1 MNSTDIEIFE
11 CDYTKPDH
19 LNAIGQ
25 LLNAYIADNMGG
37 GSPLNELEQLRL
49 VDGLNQHPTSIVL
62 LAQVDNVFC
71 GLLIA
76 FENFSTFTV
85 SPMLNIHDLVV
96 LPVYRGKGIGRRLL
110 QATIEIGK
118 SRNCSRITLEVRND
132 NTIAQHLYRDM
143 GFTDPEPPMYYWR
156 RNLT

>member
-11 CDYTKPDH
+11 CDYTNPDH

-37 GSPLNELEQLRL
+37 GSPLNELQQLRL
-49 VDGLNQHPTSIVL
+49 VDGLNQHPTSMVL

-71 GLLIA
+71 GFLIA

-96 LPVYRGKGIGRRLL
+96 LPGYRGKGIGRQLL

-118 SRNCSRITLEVRND
+118 SGNCSRITLEVRND
-132 NTIAQHLYRDM
+132 NTIAQHLYKDM
-143 GFTDPEPPMYYWR
+143 GFTDTEPPMYYWR
-156 RNLT
+156 RNLK